1 MKALMLAAVMAL
13 GGTGASALDTNT
25 LLTKGK
31 VIAVHEFSSYSIEV
45 WVSYNGEIYSCR
57 NGKKGDIDCFK
68 RNNTTVK

>member
-1 MKALMLAAVMAL
+1 MLAAVMAL
-13 GGTGASALDTNT
+13 GATGASALDSNT

-31 VIAVHEFSSYSIEV
+31 VIAENQLHPDWLEV

-57 NGKKGDIDCFK
+57 NGKKGDIDCIK